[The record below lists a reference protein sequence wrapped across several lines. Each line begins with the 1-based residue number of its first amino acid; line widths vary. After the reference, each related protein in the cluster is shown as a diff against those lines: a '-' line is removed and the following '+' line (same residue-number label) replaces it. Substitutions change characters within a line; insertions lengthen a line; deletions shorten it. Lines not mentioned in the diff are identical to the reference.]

1 MSSLHR
7 KSLIATAA
15 IFCCRFTGLLR
26 EVVYTAL
33 FGATGALDAFLTAFR
48 VPNMLRDMFAE
59 GALSQSFTSVVSK
72 VERQEG
78 TAAAWTLAHRVGS
91 QLVSLMLCLVS
102 VGILLAGSF
111 MQQLYPE
118 RAKVVLTAP
127 TEAPSASGMD
137 VAAGTLP
144 AEEAPAAPG
153 IVATVGRTTEAGTSA
168 TAETT
173 GEPGVSGA
181 AVTATFLGLRSDA
194 DGLREAC
201 FSAPSG
207 LSGLTSLSCVRVSG
221 LEKKHPG
228 EPVLLYMGEKPTA
241 SPSVAA
247 LRVEPRSYLGLATDL
262 CRIMWPFI
270 LLASLSAL
278 SMGVLNMFGIFGLPN
293 LASAAFNLTTIAL
306 GIGIGWFLDP
316 TFGPRALYGFAIA
329 VVFGGM
335 AQLLVQLP
343 RLRQKGYRFHW
354 DIGLCLKNGRPA
366 FTDEKV
372 RRVWVLMVPGVIA
385 AGITQTNIFINTSFA
400 LYLPGGSV
408 TALSSAFHL
417 WQLPVALFGVAVGMV
432 VLPAVSRMTL
442 VEGKGAIAG
451 HLAQAM
457 RFVAFF
463 AVPSAVVLGLWG
475 EEIVSIFFQRGRF
488 DAAASALTGQVL
500 AAYSFGLLG
509 YAGMKVLQPVF
520 LALEKPWA
528 PAGLALAACAISISL
543 NYTFVHVL
551 HLGASYLALTTSV
564 VTLLNFFFYFFYL
577 RHLLGS
583 MACHLLVPGVL
594 RIVASGI
601 VLGILC
607 WQVRELFF
615 EGFTVWGFWARL
627 SGMAVAGAVA
637 GGIYLAACFFF
648 RVPELEAFATRFLL
662 RRRS

>member
-72 VERQEG
+72 VEKQEG
-78 TAAAWTLAHRVGS
+78 TAAAWTLAHRVAS
-91 QLVSLMLCLVS
+91 QLVSLMICLVS
-102 VGILLAGSF
+102 AGILLAGVF

-118 RAKVVLTAP
+118 RARLVL
-127 TEAPSASGMD
+127 D
-137 VAAGTLP
+137 VP
-144 AEEAPAAPG
+144 AESAQEAAPA
-153 IVATVGRTTEAGTSA
+153 VMATY
-168 TAETT
+168 
-173 GEPGVSGA
+173 
-181 AVTATFLGLRSDA
+181 LGLRTDE
-194 DGLREAC
+194 DGLHEAC
-201 FSAPSG
+201 FRASAP
-207 LSGLTSLSCVRVSG
+207 LSEQTNLSCVRMSGLAKLRPGESVCLNVSG
-221 LEKKHPG
+221 PS
-228 EPVLLYMGEKPTA
+228 MGDV
-241 SPSVAA
+241 PS

-278 SMGVLNMFGIFGLPN
+278 SMGILNVFGIFGLPN
-293 LASAAFNLTTIAL
+293 LASAAFNLTTIAVGAGL
-306 GIGIGWFLDP
+306 GWFLDP
-316 TFGPRALYGFAIA
+316 SFGSRALYGFAVA
-329 VVFGGM
+329 VVCGGV

-343 RLRQKGYRFHW
+343 RLRSKGYRLHW
-354 DIGLCLKNGRPA
+354 DLGLRRRGLWWTFA
-366 FTDEKV
+366 DEQV
-372 RRVWVLMVPGVIA
+372 RKVWVLMAPGVIA

-442 VEGKGAIAG
+442 EGGGDAIAG

-463 AVPSAVVLGLWG
+463 AVPSAILLGLWG

-500 AAYSFGLLG
+500 AAYSLGLLG

-528 PAGLALAACAISISL
+528 PAGLALVACALSISL
-543 NYTFVHVL
+543 NYTFVRVL
-551 HLGASYLALTTSV
+551 HLGASWLALTTSV
-564 VTLLNFFFYFFYL
+564 VTLLNFLFYFFYL
-577 RHLLGS
+577 RRLLGS
-583 MACHLLVPGVL
+583 MACHVLVPGLL
-594 RIVASGI
+594 RIVASGA

-615 EGFTVWGFWARL
+615 VDFTAWGFWPRFL
-627 SGMAVAGAVA
+627 SMAVAGVVA
-637 GGIYLAACFFF
+637 GGIYLAACFLF
-648 RVPELEAFATRFLL
+648 RVPELESFARRFLL